1 MNVGA
6 FLVGTLLILVGVILF
21 LERLGY
27 GWWRFSREI
36 LDYWPI
42 ALIIIGVSLFWGGRI
57 PRPLALVIVALL
69 VGAVVFL
76 SLYFPSFNSFRRI

>member
-1 MNVGA
+1 VNVGT
-6 FLVGTLLILVGVILF
+6 FLVGTLLILVGVIIS

-27 GWWRFSREI
+27 GWWQFSREL

-42 ALIIIGVSLFWGGRI
+42 ALIIIGMSLLGGGRI

-76 SLYFPSFNSFRRI
+76 TLSFTGFNSFSRI